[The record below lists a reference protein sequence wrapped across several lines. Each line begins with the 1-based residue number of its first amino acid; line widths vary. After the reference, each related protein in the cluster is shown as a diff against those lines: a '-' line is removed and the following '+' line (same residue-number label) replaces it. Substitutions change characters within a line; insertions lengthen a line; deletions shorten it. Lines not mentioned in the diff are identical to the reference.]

1 MKSLIDFQYVFREN
15 FKVFIFCLFFSM
27 NLREVLKKYGKDIGL
42 HIKAVRSY
50 AQQLFLALKLLKRT
64 SILHADI
71 KPDNILVSLQHLEI
85 WHWKIYSLEML
96 CSVLFLKIS
105 ERKICRVLIFL
116 LLNAAFRGKS
126 WKIIV
131 WTSRNNDNL
140 ECIFYIPFKK
150 KNYYYCIHYFISRWM
165 NPSCYWSCVILDQ
178 PPTYL
183 IMI

>member
-1 MKSLIDFQYVFREN
+1 MYNCMGHTLTSHEWESLTIRDHFGPRHRAKIWYGPLKNDACALLAHASFFNGPYQ
-15 FKVFIFCLFFSM
+15 ILFA
-27 NLREVLKKYGKDIGL
+27 LP
-42 HIKAVRSY
+42 SY

-131 WTSRNNDNL
+131 WTSRNSYWKTN
-140 ECIFYIPFKK
+140 KK
-150 KNYYYCIHYFISRWM
+150 
-165 NPSCYWSCVILDQ
+165 
-178 PPTYL
+178 
-183 IMI
+183 